1 MRLLWGPLPVADV
14 HGVAVGEGREGA
26 ELGVVLVR
34 ALFETDRS
42 RGLGRPEG
50 THVQVLR
57 GTTNA
62 RVPGWRP
69 ISRQTGDRLLAVRPT
84 ALRDQGRGQ
93 GLARKSQHRGI
104 MRTLASMIGEVIIAR
119 IPLLDAEG
127 MELVKLHGVEAHG
140 IWIESQQ
147 FTDRL
152 MERFH
157 LSSSRTTP
165 LVFIPF
171 DKVDFIIGAMDSLS
185 LSEQAFGL

>member
-1 MRLLWGPLPVADV
+1 
-14 HGVAVGEGREGA
+14 
-26 ELGVVLVR
+26 
-34 ALFETDRS
+34 
-42 RGLGRPEG
+42 
-50 THVQVLR
+50 
-57 GTTNA
+57 
-62 RVPGWRP
+62 
-69 ISRQTGDRLLAVRPT
+69 
-84 ALRDQGRGQ
+84 
-93 GLARKSQHRGI
+93 

-127 MELVKLHGVEAHG
+127 MELVKLHGVEANG